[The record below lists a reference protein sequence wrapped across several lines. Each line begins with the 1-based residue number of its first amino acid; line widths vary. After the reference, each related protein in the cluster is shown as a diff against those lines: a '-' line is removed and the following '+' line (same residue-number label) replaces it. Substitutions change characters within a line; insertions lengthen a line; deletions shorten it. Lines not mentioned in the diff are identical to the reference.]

1 MAVTVVDASLLI
13 ALLDADDAH
22 HERATATL
30 ADPRLGDIVV
40 PASAYA
46 ETLVGPSRRGPA
58 AVKAVD
64 ALLSD
69 LAAEVAPLSREVAR
83 RAAQLR
89 ATHPSLR
96 LPDALVL
103 ATGDALEAAAVL
115 TTDRR
120 WSRYG
125 RRVRVI

>member
-1 MAVTVVDASLLI
+1 MAVTIVDASLLI
-13 ALLDADDAH
+13 ALLDAADTH
-22 HERATATL
+22 HQRATATL
-30 ADPRLGDIVV
+30 ADPGLGEIVV

-64 ALLSD
+64 DLLSD
-69 LAAEVAPLSREVAR
+69 LAAEVAPISREVAR

-89 ATHPSLR
+89 AAHPSLR

-103 ATGDALEAAAVL
+103 ATGDVREATAVL

-125 RRVRVI
+125 RRVRVV

>member
-13 ALLDADDAH
+13 ALLDANDAH

-30 ADPRLGDIVV
+30 ADPRLEGIIV

-58 AVKAVD
+58 AVRAVD
-64 ALLSD
+64 ELLSD
-69 LAAEVAPLSREVAR
+69 LAAEVAPISREIAR

-89 ATHPSLR
+89 AAHPSLR

-103 ATGDALEAAAVL
+103 ATGDVLEATTIV

>member
-1 MAVTVVDASLLI
+1 MAVTVVDASLII

-22 HERATATL
+22 HQRATATL
-30 ADPRLGDIVV
+30 ADPRLEDIVL

-46 ETLVGPSRRGPA
+46 ETLIGPSRRGPA
-58 AVKAVD
+58 AIKAVD
-64 ALLSD
+64 DLLSD
-69 LAAEVAPLSREVAR
+69 LAAEVAPISREVAR
-83 RAAQLR
+83 RAARLR
-89 ATHPSLR
+89 AARPSLR

-103 ATGDALEAAAVL
+103 ATGDVLEATAVL

>member
-13 ALLDADDAH
+13 ALLDANDAH

-30 ADPRLGDIVV
+30 ADPRLEGIIV

-58 AVKAVD
+58 AVRAVD
-64 ALLSD
+64 ELLSD
-69 LAAEVAPLSREVAR
+69 LAAEVAPISREVAR

-89 ATHPSLR
+89 AAHPPLR

-103 ATGDALEAAAVL
+103 ATGDVLEATTIV

>member
-30 ADPRLGDIVV
+30 TDPRLEGIVV

-46 ETLVGPSRRGPA
+46 ETLIGPSRRGQA
-58 AVKAVD
+58 AIKAVD
-64 ALLSD
+64 ELLSD
-69 LAAEVAPLSREVAR
+69 LAAEVAPISRGVAR
-83 RAAQLR
+83 RAAHLR
-89 ATHPSLR
+89 AAHPSLR

-103 ATGDALEAAAVL
+103 ATRDVLEATAIL

-120 WSRYG
+120 WSRWG